1 MSVIAELQIAPDE
14 FELGDILDMR
24 GSDTVELETM
34 VPLGQIAVPFVRVHA
49 DAREEF
55 RSRVSEHGSV
65 TQLREVNRE
74 NGSAL
79 YALDWDVSND
89 SLFTTMMAVDAQLL
103 TASGTASQWFLEI
116 RFTSHDALTR
126 FHAQCSDHGIEI
138 TIVRLY
144 NPTKPSS
151 NPHFGLTTQQFETL
165 VRAVEAG
172 YYSIPRQI
180 STKQLAEEFG
190 ISDQAVTERLRR
202 AIIALTEHTLLVEA
216 GALTDETS
224 D

>member
-1 MSVIAELQIAPDE
+1 MSVIAELQVAPDE
-14 FELGDILDMR
+14 FELGDILDVR
-24 GSDTVELETM
+24 GGDTVELETM

-49 DAREEF
+49 DARDEF
-55 RSRVSEHGSV
+55 HRRVSAHESV
-65 TQLREVNRE
+65 IQLREVNRE
-74 NGSAL
+74 QSATL

-89 SLFTTMMAVDAQLL
+89 SLFTALMDVDAQLL

-116 RFTSHDALTR
+116 RFMTHNALAE
-126 FHAQCSDHGIEI
+126 FHERCSDRGIEM
-138 TIVRLY
+138 TVVRIY
-144 NPTKPSS
+144 NPTKPST

-180 STKQLAEEFG
+180 STKQLAEEFN

-202 AIIALTEHTLLVEA
+202 AIIALTEHTLLV
-216 GALTDETS
+216 DE
-224 D
+224 DEERRPRD